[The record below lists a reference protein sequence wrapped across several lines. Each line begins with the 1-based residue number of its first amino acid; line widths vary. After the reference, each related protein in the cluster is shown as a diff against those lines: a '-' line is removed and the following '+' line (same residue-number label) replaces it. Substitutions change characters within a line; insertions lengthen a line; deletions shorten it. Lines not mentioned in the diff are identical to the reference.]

1 MAPPPDEI
9 PDIDAVVDR
18 LRSTAEVRRKEGLYP
33 AGLEEDLDA
42 HFRRIAA
49 HRVEPDLSRLDE
61 LVERVRALPGLST
74 ERISPASDLPGG
86 ASLHRAVARLTDRQV
101 QGVLEQVQDVVSALQ
116 AVVGELADALRRP
129 NTHLHPDLLGQVDA
143 LQERLTALERH
154 PVDAPGGLA
163 EIGRRLERLEVAEA
177 RRQFRPPFRW
187 EAFDAEF
194 RGSTDEIKERAAD
207 LVPLLAG
214 AGPVLDIGCGRG
226 EFLEL
231 LRDAGTAGRG
241 VDIDPQLVRDAVERG
256 LDVEVGDGLEVV
268 GGQTY
273 RSVGAPDFAVRP
285 LLWFFPSPPD
295 GSLGALVLI
304 QVVEHLLPQ
313 QLVDLVTLAV
323 DKVRP
328 SGKVVIETPNPQSL
342 YIFARAFYL
351 DPTHQAPVHP
361 LYLRFLFEQAGFSS
375 AELRWRSPPPAPEVL
390 VPVGDEHHDAN
401 VERVNQ
407 VLFAPQD
414 YALIATR

>member
-256 LDVEVGDGLEVV
+256 LDVEVGDGLEVLA
-268 GGQTY
+268 GQ
-273 RSVGAPDFAVRP
+273 
-285 LLWFFPSPPD
+285 PD